1 MDTQKKSLSVA
12 REEHVAYKIM
22 ETVLNKKST
31 DIVKQPMFLGETLGL
46 QRYDI
51 VKYPE
56 FKKSYQDQ
64 RGQYWQADEVAL
76 SNDRAQFAQLSDAE
90 KFVFVNNLMFQTM
103 GDSCLSRTI
112 EALKSYVS
120 NSELEFAMN
129 WWILMENTHSESY
142 TYILQNIVKDPS
154 QFFEDIY
161 ANEEVMQRAS
171 QLTDEF
177 DMLLNCKSEDPREEI
192 FRTVLSLQIAEGIL
206 FYVSFACSY
215 WFGSRG
221 IMKGNADIIKF
232 INKDEDLHVAIT
244 QNIMKRWR
252 EDPSEGFQDIVI
264 KNNELVY
271 EAYRKAVAHEKK
283 WATYLFSKGPLLGL
297 SEGVLHGY
305 VEFLANIRLRSMG
318 YDQIF
323 ETKKNP
329 IGGWIKEYIKS
340 DETDP
345 APQEKN
351 ITDYEKGKITNDI
364 ADIKNINFEF

>member
-1 MDTQKKSLSVA
+1 MQEDA
-12 REEHVAYKIM
+12 HYKIM

-31 DIVKQPMFLGETLGL
+31 DISKQPMFLGETLGL

-56 FKKSYQDQ
+56 FKKSYEDQ
-64 RGQYWQADEVAL
+64 RSQYWQANEIPIAHDRSQYETL
-76 SNDRAQFAQLSDAE
+76 SESE
-90 KFVFVNNLMFQTM
+90 KFIFVNNLMFQTM

-112 EALKSYVS
+112 DHLKSHVT

-129 WWILMENTHSESY
+129 WWLLMENTHSESY
-142 TYILQNIVKDPS
+142 TWILQNIVKDPS

-161 ANEEVMQRAS
+161 DNTEVMNRAK
-171 QLTDEF
+171 QLTNEF
-177 DMLLNCKSEDPREEI
+177 DSLLKSESDDPKEEI

-206 FYVSFACSY
+206 FYISFACSY

-221 IMKGNADIIKF
+221 IMKGNADIIKL

-252 EDPSEGFQDIVI
+252 NDPSEGFQEIL
-264 KNNELVY
+264 KQNENLVY
-271 EAYRKAVAHEKK
+271 DAYKKAVKHEKD

-297 SEGVLHGY
+297 NEEILHGY
-305 VEFLANIRLRSMG
+305 VEWLANIRLRSMG
-318 YDQIF
+318 YNQIF

-329 IGGWIKEYIKS
+329 IGGWIKEYINS

-345 APQEKN
+345 APQEKP
-351 ITDYEKGKITNDI
+351 IGEYEKSKIVNDI
-364 ADIKNINFEF
+364 DNMNFDF